1 MMPSVHFVIYGCS
14 SASTTPG
21 VSLYKSL
28 TFQENIFA
36 VTTQDRM
43 IDDNLRRQIKNQT
56 FCACRLFLL
65 T

>member
-1 MMPSVHFVIYGCS
+1 MMPSVNFVIYGCF
-14 SASTTPG
+14 SARTTPA
-21 VSLYKSL
+21 VSLCKSL
-28 TFQENIFA
+28 TFEENIFA

-56 FCACRLFLL
+56 FCTCRLFLL